1 MAVFKD
7 PPNPNR
13 HFGGFLTELGAART
27 EIAAL
32 SLFHF
37 RENRHNCQAL
47 APNPKPQNPKTKKPR
62 GLGLTLKSHGPLL
75 SY

>member
-37 RENRHNCQAL
+37 RENRHNSI
-47 APNPKPQNPKTKKPR
+47 KYITYDTYMVMEKKER
-62 GLGLTLKSHGPLL
+62 KYGLKE
-75 SY
+75 